1 MNSDVVRALN
11 DRIDVQTGAI
21 RHLLA
26 RIAKLETRVEVI
38 EEYLAQ
44 DTASAVAYVGD
55 EMMDEET
62 TGE

>member
-44 DTASAVAYVGD
+44 DTASAVAYAGD
-55 EMMDEET
+55 EMMDEEN
-62 TGE
+62 GNE